1 MLESPDIFLFV
12 EKWYQMYV
20 TRMVTENNKEHII
33 ELYFHVVW
41 NSHNNKLGQNNLPI
55 KKAKHKKQRIEC
67 ELKGSYFLCS
77 NFLSIK

>member
-55 KKAKHKKQRIEC
+55 KKVRT
-67 ELKGSYFLCS
+67 
-77 NFLSIK
+77 